1 MKEQAA
7 AAGETV
13 WVPLMG
19 LTRTEQ
25 LEVHP
30 RLPRP
35 LGLLMPE
42 MAAGQE
48 GRTVC
53 Y

>member
-1 MKEQAA
+1 MKEQTEAA
-7 AAGETV
+7 DETA

-19 LTRTEQ
+19 LTRTEL

-30 RLPRP
+30 RLPLP
-35 LGLLMPE
+35 LGLLTPE

-48 GRTVC
+48 KRTVC